1 MISIHTRTYIP
12 QSIFVFY
19 ILKNATQMHDLM
31 GDDQKG
37 YNSTFFGQKWYKAD
51 AISRSEFFR

>member
-1 MISIHTRTYIP
+1 
-12 QSIFVFY
+12 
-19 ILKNATQMHDLM
+19 MHDLM